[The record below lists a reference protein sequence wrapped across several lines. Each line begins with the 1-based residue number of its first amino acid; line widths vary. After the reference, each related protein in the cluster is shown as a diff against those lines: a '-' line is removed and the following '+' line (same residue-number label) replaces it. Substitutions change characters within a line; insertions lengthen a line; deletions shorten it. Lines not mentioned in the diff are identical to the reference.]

1 MSTCATVVVHKWFA
15 PLALNNQGMKHHR
28 FSPLLFAAVAVLA
41 MSTVGAAY
49 SIPVQAGTTLSVH
62 LVNSLSSASANAGQ
76 TFAITAA
83 QPLLVQGRVVVFEGQ
98 SGEGHVVSVTQP
110 SKKSKASIVL
120 QFDWITA
127 ADGKH
132 ITLSAAKTDKG
143 YGPLTIGAG
152 GVMADTFAK
161 AKSID
166 LGPDMVFTA
175 YINPDQQVT
184 VVSSS

>member
-1 MSTCATVVVHKWFA
+1 MSTCASVVVHKWFV
-15 PLALNNQGMKHHR
+15 PLVLNNQSMKHYR
-28 FSPLLFAAVAVLA
+28 FSPVLVAAVGVLA
-41 MSTVGAAY
+41 MTTVGAAY
-49 SIPVQAGTTLSVH
+49 AMPVPAGTTLSVH
-62 LVNSLSSASANAGQ
+62 LVNSLSSSSASAGQ

-98 SGEGHVVSVTQP
+98 SGQGHVVAITQP
-110 SKKSKASIVL
+110 SKKSKASIVV

-143 YGPLTIGAG
+143 FGPLTIGAG
-152 GVMADTFAK
+152 GIMADAFAK
-161 AKSID
+161 AKSIE
-166 LGPDMVFTA
+166 LGSDMVFTA
-175 YINPDQQVT
+175 YVNPDQQVT

>member
-1 MSTCATVVVHKWFA
+1 MSTCASVVVHKWFG
-15 PLALNNQGMKHHR
+15 PLVLNNLSMKPHR
-28 FSPLLFAAVAVLA
+28 FSPVSIAAVGVLA

-49 SIPVQAGTTLSVH
+49 SMPVPAGTTLSVH
-62 LVNSLSSASANAGQ
+62 LVNSLSSSSASAGQ

-83 QPLLVQGRVVVFEGQ
+83 QPMLVQGRVVVFAGQ
-98 SGEGHVVSVTQP
+98 AGEGHVVAVTQP
-110 SKKSKASIVL
+110 SKKSKASIVV

-132 ITLSAAKTDKG
+132 LTLAAAKTDKG
-143 YGPLTIGAG
+143 YGPLTIGDG
-152 GVMADTFAK
+152 GIMADTFAK
-161 AKSID
+161 AKSIE

-175 YINPDQQVT
+175 YANPDQQVT